1 MIIYAY
7 KLMAFLN
14 IMFNLFCC
22 SNMNHAEFYIP
33 VPFGILGVLISKLK
47 QSLSN
52 EAHVLSVFN
61 V

>member
-1 MIIYAY
+1 
-7 KLMAFLN
+7 MAFLN

-61 V
+61 A